1 MFPVA
6 LAEIPVNTRWKH
18 NTMPVWNG
26 DRIGALAS
34 KARMN
39 ERMNERAN
47 RGGNA
52 ETKGK
57 RAFACGVSEL
67 LHTVIRTQKVVWGIS
82 TYGS

>member
-1 MFPVA
+1 MSPILQRA
-6 LAEIPVNTRWKH
+6 GAARWKR
-18 NTMPVWNG
+18 NITPVRSG
-26 DRIGALAS
+26 GRMGALAS

-39 ERMNERAN
+39 ERMNERAD

-57 RAFACGVSEL
+57 RAFAYGVSEL
-67 LHTVIRTQKVVWGIS
+67 LHMVIRTQKAVWGIS